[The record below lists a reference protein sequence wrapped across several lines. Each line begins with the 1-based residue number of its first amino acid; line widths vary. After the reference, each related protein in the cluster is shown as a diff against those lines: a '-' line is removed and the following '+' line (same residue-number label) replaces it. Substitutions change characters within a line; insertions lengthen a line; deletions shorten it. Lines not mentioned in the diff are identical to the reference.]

1 MQTIR
6 NQKETLTTSKKKNS
20 LDQQYSFSAVLSMA
34 QLSGIHILEGITVE
48 SKCLFSM

>member
-20 LDQQYSFSAVLSMA
+20 LDQQYSFYAALSIA
-34 QLSGIHILEGITVE
+34 QLSGIRVLEGITVE
-48 SKCLFSM
+48 